1 MKAFAFPGLQWT
13 DYPERVRA
21 QHTTQLGLKGAI
33 ERFGKLRGSARP
45 RWLLQRHYQK
55 MARAISS
62 HAARL
67 AKDSDQQLEQVLR
80 QIMIDLRK
88 PHDYHHSQSQTQ
100 RQTIEKALA
109 LAGAMAYKALGLS
122 PFETQYVCALAM
134 LDQRFA
140 EMATGEGKTIAAA
153 LAAAVAALAG
163 SPVHMLT
170 ANDYLAARD
179 AEKLRPFF
187 GALGLTVAAALES
200 HSPDERLQ
208 VYGSS
213 VVYATAKTVAFDYL
227 RDRLQRSH
235 FTSEL
240 ERRLSTPQLST
251 PRSAQR
257 ASGLMLPGLCV
268 AIVDE
273 ADSILIDE
281 AKIPLIISDEKKD
294 ASERA
299 RLWQSLDLARKLTA
313 NVHFQVHA
321 AGRFV
326 KLNDAGKQELATISA
341 QYGKAW
347 INRLHREELVT
358 QALVAIHIMT
368 CDVDYIVREKKIH
381 IVDSVTGRIAEGRV
395 WSRGLHGLIAL
406 KEGVTLPPNT
416 ETLASITFPRFF
428 DRYHHLCG
436 LSGTIEESANELK
449 SNYRAAMVSVPLRLP
464 SQRQTLSAAIFATEK
479 QMLAQLAVRVKTMRS
494 NKRPV
499 LIATDSV
506 EASQRVRLALHRAG
520 FEAQLLNARHD
531 EQEAV
536 IVAQAGQVNA
546 LTVATQMAGRGT
558 DISLGLGVAQLGG
571 LHVINLQLN
580 TSPRQDRQVRGRCA
594 RQGDPGSYEHWIC
607 ADCSSLLQRTQMRI
621 LAKAALKI
629 PILTPILLFLY
640 QKNREFD
647 DLKQREQVKRRDQQ
661 WAKQLSF
668 AKIVE

>member
-1 MKAFAFPGLQWT
+1 MTAFPSPGLQWS

-21 QHTTQLGLKGAI
+21 HHNAEFGVKAWI
-33 ERFGKLRGSARP
+33 ERFGKLRGSALP
-45 RWLLQRHYQK
+45 RWLLQRRYAVSASRIHQD
-55 MARAISS
+55 
-62 HAARL
+62 AARL
-67 AKDSDQQLEQVLR
+67 SNHSEQQLEQLRRVLMR
-80 QIMIDLRK
+80 DLRK
-88 PHDYHHSQSQTQ
+88 PN
-100 RQTIEKALA
+100 RQYETIRKALSY
-109 LAGAMAYKALGLS
+109 AGAISYRTLGLK
-122 PFETQYVCALAM
+122 PFETQYVCALAL

-153 LAAAVAALAG
+153 LAAAVAGLAG

-179 AEKLRPFF
+179 GEKLKKFF
-187 GALGLTVAAALES
+187 SSFDLSVGAALES

-208 VYGSS
+208 VYSCNI
-213 VVYATAKTVAFDYL
+213 VYATAKTIAFDYL
-227 RDRLQRSH
+227 RDRLQRSL
-235 FTSEL
+235 FSSEL
-240 ERRLSTPQLST
+240 ERRLAKPQTSRLS
-251 PRSAQR
+251 
-257 ASGLMLPGLCV
+257 SGLMLTGLCV

-299 RLWQSLDLARKLTA
+299 RLWQSLDLARQLCMDIDFR
-313 NVHFQVHA
+313 VHG

-326 KLNDAGKQELATISA
+326 KLTEAGKKELAKICV

-358 QALVAIHIMT
+358 QALVAIHVMK
-368 CDVDYIVREKKIH
+368 CDIDYIVRDKKIH
-381 IVDSVTGRIAEGRV
+381 IVDSITGRIAEGRV

-406 KEGVTLPPNT
+406 KENVTLPPNT

-436 LSGTIEESANELK
+436 LSGTIEESSAELK
-449 SNYRAAMVSVPLRLP
+449 SNYMAAIVRVPLRLP
-464 SQRQTLSAAIFATEK
+464 SQRKTYGACIFATER
-479 QMLAQLAVRVKTMRS
+479 QMLERLTARVRILKKE
-494 NKRPV
+494 KRPV

-506 EASQRVRLALHRAG
+506 EASQRVRMALHRAG

-536 IVAQAGQVNA
+536 IVAQAGQMSA

-558 DISLGLGVAQLGG
+558 DISLGDGVAQIGG

-580 TSPRQDRQVRGRCA
+580 SSPRQDRQVRGRCA

-607 ADCSSLLQRTQMRI
+607 ADCSALSQRFSMRG
-621 LAKAALKI
+621 LAALSLRL
-629 PILTPILLFLY
+629 PILTSVLLFLY
-640 QKNREFD
+640 QKTRESD